1 MAMQSPSDD
10 SEAMSEINVTP
21 LVDVMLVLLV
31 VFLVTAPL
39 LTQTV
44 GVTLPKTAATQ
55 ANKEPHSVKIG
66 IDAQGGITLDKVG
79 IADTT
84 VLEAE
89 LERLLAADTET
100 KFQLHADQAVPYAQ
114 VAKVMAAAQR
124 AGVTKLGFVTV
135 EE

>member
-1 MAMQSPSDD
+1 MSD
-10 SEAMSEINVTP
+10 INVTP

-44 GVTLPKTAATQ
+44 GVTLPKTASTQ
-55 ANKEPHSVKIG
+55 SNKEPHAVKIG
-66 IDAQGGITLDKVG
+66 VDAQGAITLDKLPIVD
-79 IADTT
+79 IAI
-84 VLEAE
+84 LEKE
-89 LERLLAADTET
+89 LERALVVDSET
-100 KFQLHADQAVPYAQ
+100 HFQLHADQAVAYAQ

-124 AGVTKLGFVTV
+124 AGVTKLSFVTV

>member
-1 MAMQSPSDD
+1 MAFNMSSDEQS
-10 SEAMSEINVTP
+10 AMSEINVTP

-44 GVTLPKTAATQ
+44 GVTLPKTASTQ
-55 ANKEPHSVKIG
+55 ANKEPQALKIG
-66 IDAQGGITLDKVG
+66 IDANGQISLDQRN
-79 IADTT
+79 IADAG
-84 VLEAE
+84 VLEQELRSA
-89 LERLLAADTET
+89 LERNREVSL
-100 KFQLHADQAVPYAQ
+100 QLHADQAVPYAR

-124 AGVTKLGFVTV
+124 AGVTKLSFVTV

>member
-1 MAMQSPSDD
+1 MAIKISSDD
-10 SEAMSEINVTP
+10 QEAMSEINVTP

-44 GVTLPKTAATQ
+44 GVHLPKTASTQ
-55 ANKEPHSVKIG
+55 PNKEPQSLKIG
-66 IDAQGGITLDKVG
+66 IDAQGRITLEQNP
-79 IADTT
+79 IADAAL
-84 VLEAE
+84 LEAE
-89 LERLLAADTET
+89 LRRSLEANSEAR
-100 KFQLHADQAVPYAQ
+100 FQLHADQSVAYAE

-124 AGVTKLGFVTV
+124 AGVTKLSFVTV

>member
-1 MAMQSPSDD
+1 MAFNTSSDD
-10 SEAMSEINVTP
+10 QTAMSEINVTP

-55 ANKEPHSVKIG
+55 ANKEPQSLKIG
-66 IDAQGGITLDKVG
+66 IDANGGISLDQRTM
-79 IADTT
+79 ADAGA
-84 VLEAE
+84 LETE
-89 LERLLAADTET
+89 LRKALEQNREMS
-100 KFQLHADQAVPYAQ
+100 FQLHADQAVAYAQ

-124 AGVTKLGFVTV
+124 AGVTKLSFVTV

>member
-1 MAMQSPSDD
+1 MAFNTSSDD
-10 SEAMSEINVTP
+10 QTAMSEINVTP

-44 GVTLPKTAATQ
+44 GVTLPKTASTQ
-55 ANKEPHSVKIG
+55 ANKEPQSLKIG
-66 IDAQGGITLDKVG
+66 VDANGQISLDQRS
-79 IADTT
+79 IADPG
-84 VLEAE
+84 VLEQE
-89 LERLLAADTET
+89 LRSALEQNRET
-100 KFQLHADQAVPYAQ
+100 HFQLHADQAVPYAR

-124 AGVTKLGFVTV
+124 AGVTKLSFVTV

>member
-1 MAMQSPSDD
+1 MAFNISSDD
-10 SEAMSEINVTP
+10 QTAMSEINVTP

-55 ANKEPHSVKIG
+55 PNKSPQSIKIG
-66 IDAQGGITLDKVG
+66 IDAGGRLSLDQRPIEDAG
-79 IADTT
+79 A
-84 VLEAE
+84 LEAE
-89 LERLLAADTET
+89 LRGALERDPET
-100 KFQLHADQAVPYAQ
+100 SFQLHADQAVAYGQ
-114 VAKVMAAAQR
+114 VAKAMAAAQR
-124 AGVTKLGFVTV
+124 AGVVKLSFVTV

>member
-1 MAMQSPSDD
+1 MAFNTSSDD
-10 SEAMSEINVTP
+10 QSAMSEINVTP

-55 ANKEPHSVKIG
+55 ENREPQSLKIG
-66 IDAQGGITLDKVG
+66 IDAGGRITLDLRS
-79 IADTT
+79 IADPAALEQELHSTLEQNPNT
-84 VLEAE
+84 V
-89 LERLLAADTET
+89 
-100 KFQLHADQAVPYAQ
+100 FQLHADQSVAYAS

-124 AGVTKLGFVTV
+124 AGVTKLSFVTV